1 MQDQEKFD
9 YHLSNQQLNNAPRS
23 STKMATT
30 EEGMVLLLADGS
42 VQACNIS
49 AGSIL
54 GLTTE
59 QIHEWTC
66 LDFSEQANSDKGLY
80 LVHENGSP
88 LTAATHPAM
97 IALRTGKPCSNI
109 VGFYKPNAELM
120 WLLMNSQPL
129 FLAHENVPYAV
140 VFTFTDITE
149 QKRKQ
154 SGDIDLVGNA
164 VVQDISKCQTLEVN
178 ITESQR
184 MEEALQESE
193 TRFRQLFD
201 SNIIGIVLAD
211 FEKIIEANDV
221 FLQMVDYSHEDLLAG
236 KLSWRQMTPPQY
248 HYLDDNALQELLK
261 FGCFAPFEKQ
271 YIRKDGSLIPILIGG
286 ALLQQSP
293 PTCVCF
299 VMDLTER
306 KHSEKSLRD
315 VLQRLTFHV
324 ENSPLAV
331 IEWDH
336 EFRISRWSYEAERIF
351 GWQPEEVIGKKLSD
365 WQFILPE
372 EIEVVNDV
380 VKRLSNGSETQVVSR
395 NCNYAKDGSI
405 VHCEWYN
412 SALCDESGTL
422 ISVLSQVLDVTER
435 KRIEAALQ
443 ESEQLFRQM
452 ADASPSLI
460 WMSDTNQLCYY
471 FNRPWLEFRG
481 RTMEQEMGHGWLQG
495 VHPDDLQRYFDTYIN
510 AFNARQEFRMEYRL
524 KRFDGEYRWVLD
536 IGMPRFTS
544 EGNFLGYI
552 GSCIDI
558 NDRKQAEAERE
569 LMLARSQQYA
579 NQLHGLTEAALTI
592 NSALS
597 IEEVIRIITE
607 QARAI
612 IGAHQ
617 SVTSMTID
625 QNWAQSINS
634 ISLSDKYAAWQNYF
648 GKPDGSGIY
657 AYICQMNSPMRMT
670 QAELEAHPQWR
681 GFGQE
686 ADKHPPMRGW
696 LAAPLIAR
704 DGHNIGLIQLSD
716 KYQGEFTEEDEA
728 IIVQLAQM
736 ASIAIENTRLYEAE
750 QRARTQA
757 EEANGIKDQFLAVL
771 SHELRSPLNP
781 ILGWSKLLQSRKF
794 DASKTATAL
803 ATIERNAKLQAQL
816 IEDLLDVSRIL
827 QGKLTLNVN
836 TVDVVSTISSA
847 LETVRLAAE
856 AKSIDVNFESIE
868 PQKQSPHS
876 TFLVMGDPNRLQQI
890 IWNLL
895 SNAVKFTPQ
904 GGQVQVYL
912 ERIDS
917 YIQIRVVDTGKGID
931 PNFLPHVFDYFRQAD
946 SATTRKFGGLGLGL
960 AIVRQLV
967 ELHGGTVLVES
978 PGEDQGATFTVQ
990 LPLLTTQMAAAKGSK
1005 EGGITSNCSLQGMK
1019 ILVVDDE
1026 IDSRDFISFVLQEEG
1041 AEVISVSSAI
1051 EALQILADFQPDVLF
1066 SDIGMPEIDG
1076 YMLIRQI
1083 RAWAPNEGGQI
1094 PAIALTA
1101 YAGEYNQQQAI
1112 SAGFQMHV
1120 TKPAEPSEL
1129 IAAVNRLTKK
1139 LVVSS

>member
-1 MQDQEKFD
+1 MQDQEKPD

-23 STKMATT
+23 STKIAAT

-42 VQACNIS
+42 VQACNTS

-66 LDFSEQANSDKGLY
+66 LDFSGHANSNQGLY

-97 IALRTGKPCSNI
+97 IALGTGKPCSNI
-109 VGFYKPNAELM
+109 VLGLYKPNTELM
-120 WLLMNSQPL
+120 WLLVNLQPL

-140 VFTFTDITE
+140 VFTFIDAHENVPYAVVFTFIDITE

-154 SGDIDLVGNA
+154 SEDIDLVGNT
-164 VVQDISKCQTLEVN
+164 VVQDISQCQTLEVN
-178 ITESQR
+178 IAESQR

-211 FEKIIEANDV
+211 FEKITEANDV

-236 KLSWRQMTPPQY
+236 ELNWRQMTPPQY
-248 HYLDDNALQELLK
+248 HYLDDNALQELLN
-261 FGCFAPFEKQ
+261 FGCFTPFEKQ
-271 YIRKDGSLIPILIGG
+271 YIRKDGSLISILIGG

-315 VLQRLTFHV
+315 LLQRLTFHV

-336 EFRISRWSYEAERIF
+336 EFRISRWSQEAERIF

-372 EIEVVNDV
+372 DVEVVNDV
-380 VKRLSNGSETQVVSR
+380 VKRLSNSSETQVVSR
-395 NCNYAKDGSI
+395 NCNYAKDGSV

-435 KRIEAALQ
+435 KRVEAALQ

-460 WMSDTNQLCYY
+460 WMSDTNRLCYY

-524 KRFDGEYRWVLD
+524 KRFDGEYRWILD

-625 QNWAQSINS
+625 QNWAQSISS

-670 QAELEAHPQWR
+670 QTELEAHPRWR
-681 GFGQE
+681 SFGHE
-686 ADKHPPMRGW
+686 ANKHPPMRGW

-750 QRARTQA
+750 QQARTQA

-827 QGKLTLNVN
+827 QGKLTLNIN

-847 LETVRLAAE
+847 LETVHLAAE
-856 AKSIDVNFESIE
+856 AKSIDVKFSIL
-868 PQKQSPHS
+868 PQLEAQYFNGEQGIGNREQGLSM
-876 TFLVMGDPNRLQQI
+876 TGD
-890 IWNLL
+890 L
-895 SNAVKFTPQ
+895 SSRQGRFKLSSRFTT
-904 GGQVQVYL
+904 Y
-912 ERIDS
+912 RW
-917 YIQIRVVDTGKGID
+917 
-931 PNFLPHVFDYFRQAD
+931 
-946 SATTRKFGGLGLGL
+946 
-960 AIVRQLV
+960 
-967 ELHGGTVLVES
+967 GT
-978 PGEDQGATFTVQ
+978 QTH
-990 LPLLTTQMAAAKGSK
+990 
-1005 EGGITSNCSLQGMK
+1005 
-1019 ILVVDDE
+1019 
-1026 IDSRDFISFVLQEEG
+1026 R
-1041 AEVISVSSAI
+1041 
-1051 EALQILADFQPDVLF
+1051 
-1066 SDIGMPEIDG
+1066 
-1076 YMLIRQI
+1076 
-1083 RAWAPNEGGQI
+1083 
-1094 PAIALTA
+1094 
-1101 YAGEYNQQQAI
+1101 
-1112 SAGFQMHV
+1112 
-1120 TKPAEPSEL
+1120 
-1129 IAAVNRLTKK
+1129 
-1139 LVVSS
+1139 